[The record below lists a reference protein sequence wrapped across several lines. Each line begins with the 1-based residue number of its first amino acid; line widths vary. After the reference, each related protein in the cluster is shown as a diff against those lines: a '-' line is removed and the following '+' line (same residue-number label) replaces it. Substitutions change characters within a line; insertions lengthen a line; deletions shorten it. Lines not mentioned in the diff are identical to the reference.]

1 MKTKPRGTIAAFAS
15 YYRPHIGL
23 FILDMAC
30 ALMIAAVDLA
40 FPLVSRYAL
49 RTLLPQNAYT
59 TFFVIMAALLTA
71 YVLRAVFTYIVTYYG
86 HKVGLL
92 IEADMRRDVFAHM
105 QKLSFRFYDK
115 NRTGKLMSRVTT
127 DLFDITELAHH
138 GPEDIFISLL
148 TLTGAFAIMLT
159 INWKLALVLL
169 VLVPIGITFTVLQRR
184 RMMNASRKLK
194 ERTASIN
201 AGIESSI
208 SGVRVAKAFANEDY
222 EIGKFAEDNA
232 RFKDSKSHF
241 YRTMAVFTSGVD
253 FFTNLFSVA
262 VIAIGGWLIMSGD
275 FDYIS
280 LITFTLYVATF
291 LQPIRRLSSFTEAF
305 AIGMAG
311 FGRFR
316 ELLAE
321 QPDIADKP
329 DATELR
335 GVRGDIVFHDVT
347 FAYNHPNE
355 AALRRGPRN
364 DTHYV
369 LKNISLTI
377 PAGQTLAVVGPSGG
391 GKTTLCHLIPRFYE
405 ISDGAITIDGRD
417 IRDVT
422 LTSLRRNIG
431 IVSQDV
437 FLFADTIRENIRY
450 GRTDATEQEIVEAA
464 KQAEIH
470 DMIMDMENGY
480 DTLVGERGIRLSG
493 GQKQR
498 VAIAR
503 IFLKNPP
510 ILILDEAT
518 SALDTITEAKIQS
531 AFEALSL
538 GRTTLVIA
546 HRLSTVRHADEII
559 VIDGDGIRERGT
571 HAQLIARG
579 GEYAR
584 LHATQYLQ

>member
-1 MKTKPRGTIAAFAS
+1 MNKKPRGTIVAFAS
-15 YYRPHIGL
+15 YYQPHLGL
-23 FILDMAC
+23 FLLDMSC
-30 ALMIAAVDLA
+30 ALMIAVVDLM

-49 RTLLPQNAYT
+49 QTLLPQNAYT
-59 TFFVIMAALLTA
+59 TFFVIMAALLAA

-105 QKLSFRFYDK
+105 QKLSFGFYDK
-115 NRTGKLMSRVTT
+115 NRTGKLMSHVTT

-148 TLTGAFAIMLT
+148 TLIGAFVIMLT

-169 VLVPIGITFTVLQRR
+169 ILVPVGVTFTVLQRR

-208 SGVRVAKAFANEDY
+208 SGARVAKAFANEDY
-222 EIGKFAEDNA
+222 EIDKFAENNT

-241 YRTMAVFTSGVD
+241 YRTMAVFSSGVD
-253 FFTNLFSVA
+253 FFTSLFSVA
-262 VIAIGGWLIMSGD
+262 VIAIGGALIMSGD
-275 FDYIS
+275 FDYIG
-280 LITFTLYVATF
+280 LITFSLYVGTF
-291 LQPIRRLSSFTEAF
+291 LQPIRRLSSFTETF

-316 ELLAE
+316 ELLTE
-321 QPDIADKP
+321 QPGIADKP
-329 DATELR
+329 GAQELKD
-335 GVRGDIVFHDVT
+335 VRGDIVFHDVT
-347 FAYNHPNE
+347 FAYNH
-355 AALRRGPRN
+355 AN
-364 DTHYV
+364 DARDV
-369 LKNISLTI
+369 LKNVSLNI
-377 PAGQTLAVVGPSGG
+377 PAGKTLAIVGPSGG

-405 ISDGAITIDGRD
+405 ITDGRITIDGHD
-417 IRDVT
+417 VRDVK
-422 LTSLRRNIG
+422 LLSLRRNIG

-450 GRTDATEQEIVEAA
+450 GRTDATEDEIVEAA
-464 KQAEIH
+464 RRAEIH

-531 AFEALSL
+531 AFEALSK

-571 HAQLIARG
+571 HDELIARG

>member
-1 MKTKPRGTIAAFAS
+1 MKKQKGTLAAFAS
-15 YYRPHIGL
+15 YYRPHLRL

-30 ALMIAAVDLA
+30 ALMIAAVDLS

-49 RTLLPQNAYT
+49 SDLLPNSAYT
-59 TFFVIMAALLTA
+59 TFFVIMAALLGA
-71 YVLRAVFTYIVTYYG
+71 YVLRAVFTYIVAYFG
-86 HKVGLL
+86 HKLGLL
-92 IEADMRRDVFAHM
+92 MEADMRRDIFAHM

-115 NRTGKLMSRVTT
+115 NRTGKLMARVTT

-148 TLTGAFAIMLT
+148 TIIGAFVVMLT

-169 VLVPIGITFTVLQRR
+169 VLVPVGITFTVLQRR
-184 RMMNASRKLK
+184 RMMNASRRLK
-194 ERTASIN
+194 ERTAGIN
-201 AGIESSI
+201 AGLESSI
-208 SGVRVAKAFANEDY
+208 SGARVAKAFANEDY
-222 EIGKFAEDNA
+222 EIEKFRQTNE
-232 RFKDSKSHF
+232 RFKRSKNDF
-241 YRTMAVFTSGVD
+241 YKTMAVFISGVE
-253 FFTNLFSVA
+253 FFTSLFSVA
-262 VIAIGGWLIMSGD
+262 VIAMGGWLIMRGD
-275 FDYIS
+275 FDIIG
-280 LITFTLYVATF
+280 LVTFSLYVGTF
-291 LQPIRRLSSFTEAF
+291 LQPIRRLASFTEAF

-311 FGRFR
+311 FSRFR

-329 DATELR
+329 NAAELKNA
-335 GVRGDIVFHDVT
+335 RGDISFRDVS
-347 FAYNHPNE
+347 FSY
-355 AALRRGPRN
+355 N
-364 DTHYV
+364 DTHSV
-369 LKNISLTI
+369 LSNISLNI
-377 PAGQTLAVVGPSGG
+377 PAGRTLAVVGPSGG

-405 ISDGAITIDGRD
+405 ITDGSITIDGKD

-422 LTSLRRNIG
+422 LISLRRNIG

-450 GRTDATEQEIVEAA
+450 GRIDATEEEIIEAA
-464 KQAEIH
+464 RRAEIH

-480 DTLVGERGIRLSG
+480 DTEVGERGIRLSG

-531 AFEALSL
+531 AFEQLSV

-559 VIDGDGIRERGT
+559 VIAEDGIRERGT
-571 HAQLIARG
+571 HDALIARG

-584 LHATQYLQ
+584 LHDTQYLQ

>member
-1 MKTKPRGTIAAFAS
+1 MKTKPRGTLAAFAS
-15 YYRPHIGL
+15 YFRPHIGL

-59 TFFVIMAALLTA
+59 TFFVIMAALLA
-71 YVLRAVFTYIVTYYG
+71 VYILRTVFTYIVTYYG
-86 HKVGLL
+86 HKLGLL

-148 TLTGAFAIMLT
+148 TLIGAFVIMLT

-169 VLVPIGITFTVLQRR
+169 ILVPIGIIFTVLQRR

-222 EIGKFAEDNA
+222 EIDKFAEDNA

-241 YRTMAVFTSGVD
+241 YRTMAMFVSGVD
-253 FFTNLFSVA
+253 FFTSLFSVA

-275 FDYIS
+275 FDYIG
-280 LITFTLYVATF
+280 LITFSLYVGTF
-291 LQPIRRLSSFTEAF
+291 LQPIRRLSSFTETF

-329 DATELR
+329 DARELR
-335 GVRGDIVFHDVT
+335 DVRGDIAFDDVT
-347 FAYNHPNE
+347 FAYNNT
-355 AALRRGPRN
+355 R
-364 DTHYV
+364 DV
-369 LKNISLTI
+369 LKNISLNI
-377 PAGQTLAVVGPSGG
+377 PAGKTMAVVGPSGG

-405 ISDGAITIDGRD
+405 ITDGRITIDGHD
-417 IRDVT
+417 IRNVT

-450 GRTDATEQEIVEAA
+450 GRTDATEEEIVAAA

-470 DMIMDMENGY
+470 DMILDMENGY

-531 AFEALSL
+531 AFEALSR

-571 HAQLIARG
+571 HEQLIARG

>member
-1 MKTKPRGTIAAFAS
+1 MTTRRRGTLAAFAS
-15 YYRPHIGL
+15 YYRPHLGL
-23 FILDMAC
+23 FLLDMAC

-40 FPLVSRYAL
+40 FPLVTRHAL
-49 RTLLPQNAYT
+49 QTLLPQSAYT
-59 TFFVIMAALLTA
+59 TFFVVMAALLAA

-148 TLTGAFAIMLT
+148 TLTGAFVIMLT

-169 VLVPIGITFTVLQRR
+169 VLVPVGVMFTVLQRR

-208 SGVRVAKAFANEDY
+208 SGARVAKAFANEDY
-222 EIGKFAEDNA
+222 EIDKFAENNA

-241 YRTMAVFTSGVD
+241 YRTMAVFVSGVD
-253 FFTNLFSVA
+253 FFTSLFSVA

-275 FDYIS
+275 FDYIG
-280 LITFTLYVATF
+280 LITFSLYVGAF

-329 DATELR
+329 GARELKN
-335 GVRGDIVFHDVT
+335 VRGDIIFDDVT
-347 FAYNHPNE
+347 FAYNE
-355 AALRRGPRN
+355 TR
-364 DTHYV
+364 DV
-369 LKNISLTI
+369 LKNINLDI
-377 PAGQTLAVVGPSGG
+377 PAGKTLAVVGPSGG

-405 ISDGAITIDGRD
+405 ITDGRITIDGHD

-422 LTSLRRNIG
+422 LWSLRRNIG

-450 GRTDATEQEIVEAA
+450 GRTNATEQEIVAA
-464 KQAEIH
+464 ARRADIH

-531 AFEALSL
+531 AFETLSR

-559 VIDGDGIRERGT
+559 VIDGEGIRERGT
-571 HAQLIARG
+571 HAQLVSSG

-584 LHATQYLQ
+584 LYATQYLQ